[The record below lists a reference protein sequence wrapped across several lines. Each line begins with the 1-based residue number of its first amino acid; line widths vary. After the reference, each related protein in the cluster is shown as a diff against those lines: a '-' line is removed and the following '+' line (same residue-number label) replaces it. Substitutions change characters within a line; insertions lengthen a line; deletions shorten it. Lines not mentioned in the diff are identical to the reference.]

1 MLYLIITLQFRL
13 ANNAQQ
19 RPLWTI
25 HPESIIIAPEG
36 YMRILVQLQREGQ
49 VEGVREYVPPEE
61 IPILL
66 LRLVKSTDERVVMRI
81 NKSISETFQLGLT
94 LLSAATLND
103 HQALYSRT
111 PLLSL
116 DVDRLVS

>member
-1 MLYLIITLQFRL
+1 
-13 ANNAQQ
+13 
-19 RPLWTI
+19 
-25 HPESIIIAPEG
+25 
-36 YMRILVQLQREGQ
+36 MRILVQLQREGD
-49 VEGVREYVPPEE
+49 GVREYVPPEE

-66 LRLVKSTDERVVMRI
+66 LRLIKKTDERVVMRI

-103 HQALYSRT
+103 HLALYSRT

-116 DVDRLVS
+116 DVDRLAN